1 MGTASKYWEQ
11 IKINSSGSRQILEI
25 TEAKQFFTL
34 KFPEYVTDS
43 DISDINIQRKLLAW
57 VQDNSDT
64 NLDRDSLLAERCL
77 LCFISWQ
84 IDRVCQQLAANF
96 GKNYGFTSQNLFPYV
111 LTDDGR
117 ISSQKNKTSCCS
129 FAQEILQSFNPSQS
143 NLASWTTRK
152 VKQHPEL
159 NSFLL
164 ECGVYLI
171 SDWAILNDTPPKQL
185 EKIFSVF
192 YNFTAFETRES
203 IDILSSYHAIYRA
216 QRRQKSLSRA
226 GRKCLPPTTEQL
238 EQIAQLIKTKTGT
251 NISPKQIFTKLQD
264 LASQIREYRISVRSG
279 SLPTIPLDTS
289 NHKSLANQIFPVQ
302 EEVDTMDEENEFL
315 SNYRKQFILSLDD
328 AIAKVTETWMELLKK
343 RKKPKLEQFIQA
355 LHLYYCQGKS
365 MTEIAQNVG
374 LKAQYQV
381 TRLLK
386 LKSFRADIRQEL
398 LISLRGR
405 ILDIAQDYADPK
417 HLKTIDQK
425 IEIALDEQINRVF
438 QEVESEGYKSQS
450 SLQANLFAQRVCQH
464 LDRLSDCN
472 LS

>member
-1 MGTASKYWEQ
+1 MGTASKYWKQ

-25 TEAKQFFTL
+25 TEAKQFLTL
-34 KFPEYVTDS
+34 NFPEYVTDS
-43 DISDINIQRKLLAW
+43 EISDINIQRQLLAW

-64 NLDRDSLLAERCL
+64 NLERNSLLAERCL

-96 GKNYGFTSQNLFPYV
+96 GKNNGFTSGDLFPYV

-117 ISSQKNKTSCCS
+117 IASQKNKTSSCS
-129 FAQEILQSFNPSQS
+129 FAQEILQNFDPNQS
-143 NLASWTTRK
+143 SLASWTTRK
-152 VKQHPEL
+152 VKQHSEL

-185 EKIFSVF
+185 EKIFSLF
-192 YNFTAFETRES
+192 YHFTAFETKES
-203 IDILSSYHAIYRA
+203 LNILSSYHAIYRA

-238 EQIAQLIKTKTGT
+238 QQIAQLIKTKTGK
-251 NISPKQIFTKLQD
+251 NISPKQVVTKLQY

-289 NHKSLANQIFPVQ
+289 NHKSLANEISIAQ
-302 EEVDTMDEENEFL
+302 EAETMDEQNEFL
-315 SNYRKQFILSLDD
+315 SNYRKQFLLSLDD
-328 AIAKVTETWMELLKK
+328 AIAKVTDSWMELLNR
-343 RKKPKLEQFIQA
+343 RKNQKSEKFIQA
-355 LHLYYCQGKS
+355 LHLYHCRGKS

-405 ILDIAQDYADPK
+405 ILEIAQNYADPK
-417 HLKTIDQK
+417 HLKTIDKQ

-438 QEVESEGYKSQS
+438 QEVEADSYNSQS
-450 SLQANLFAQRVCQH
+450 RPTENLFAQRVCHH
-464 LDRLSDCN
+464 LNRFSHCN

>member
-1 MGTASKYWEQ
+1 MGTASKYWKQ

-34 KFPEYVTDS
+34 NFPEYITDS
-43 DISDINIQRKLLAW
+43 DISDINIQRQLLAW

-64 NLDRDSLLAERCL
+64 NLERDSLLAERCL

-84 IDRVCQQLAANF
+84 IDGVCQQLAVNF
-96 GKNYGFTSQNLFPYV
+96 GKNYGFTSQDLFPYV

-117 ISSQKNKTSCCS
+117 ISSQKNQTSACS
-129 FAQEILQSFNPSQS
+129 FAQEILQSFNPNQS
-143 NLASWTTRK
+143 NLATWTTRK

-171 SDWAILNDTPPKQL
+171 SDWAILNDTLPKQL

-192 YNFTAFETRES
+192 YHFTAFETRES
-203 IDILSSYHAIYRA
+203 IDILSSYHVIYRA
-216 QRRQKSLSRA
+216 QRRQKSLSRP

-238 EQIAQLIKTKTGT
+238 EQIAQLIKTKTGK
-251 NISPKQIFTKLQD
+251 NIGFGEIFTKLQD

-289 NHKSLANQIFPVQ
+289 NYKSLDNQISIVQ
-302 EEVDTMDEENEFL
+302 DADTTIDEQNEFL

-328 AIAKVTETWMELLKK
+328 AIAKVTDSWLQLLKR

-355 LHLYYCQGKS
+355 LYLYHCQGKS

-386 LKSFRADIRQEL
+386 LKSFRADIRHEL

-405 ILDIAQDYADPK
+405 ILDIAEDYTDAQ
-417 HLKTIDQK
+417 HLKTIDKK
-425 IEIALDEQINRVF
+425 IEVALDEQINRVF
-438 QEVESEGYKSQS
+438 QEVESDSYKSQS
-450 SLQANLFAQRVCQH
+450 SPKENLFAQRVCHH
-464 LDRLSDCN
+464 LDKFSYCN

>member
-1 MGTASKYWEQ
+1 MGTASKYWKQ

-34 KFPEYVTDS
+34 NFPEYITDS
-43 DISDINIQRKLLAW
+43 EISDINIQRKLLAW

-64 NLDRDSLLAERCL
+64 ILERDSLLAERCL

-84 IDRVCQQLAANF
+84 IDLVCQQLAANF

-117 ISSQKNKTSCCS
+117 ISSQKNQTSCCS
-129 FAQEILQSFNPSQS
+129 FAQEILQSFNPNQS
-143 NLASWTTRK
+143 NLATWTTRK

-171 SDWAILNDTPPKQL
+171 SDWAILNDTSPKQL

-216 QRRQKSLSRA
+216 QRRQKSLSRT

-238 EQIAQLIKTKTGT
+238 QQIAQLIKTKTGK
-251 NISPKQIFTKLQD
+251 NISPKQVVTKLQD
-264 LASQIREYRISVRSG
+264 LAAKIREYRISVRSG
-279 SLPTIPLDTS
+279 CLPTIPLDTS
-289 NHKSLANQIFPVQ
+289 NHKSLDNQISLVQ
-302 EEVDTMDEENEFL
+302 EADTMDEQNEFL
-315 SNYRKQFILSLDD
+315 SDYRKQFLVSLDD
-328 AIAKVTETWMELLKK
+328 AIAKVTDTWIQLLKR
-343 RKKPKLEQFIQA
+343 RKNQKLEQFLQA
-355 LHLYYCQGKS
+355 LYLYHCQGKS

-405 ILDIAQDYADPK
+405 ILDIAQNYTDPQ
-417 HLKTIDQK
+417 HLKTIDKK

-438 QEVESEGYKSQS
+438 QEVESDSYKSQS
-450 SLQANLFAQRVCQH
+450 SPQANLFAQRVCHH
-464 LDRLSDCN
+464 LDRFNS
-472 LS
+472 

>member
-1 MGTASKYWEQ
+1 MVTASKYWRQ

-25 TEAKQFFTL
+25 TEAKQFFTSN
-34 KFPEYVTDS
+34 FPEYITDS
-43 DISDINIQRKLLAW
+43 EISDINIQRQLLAL

-64 NLDRDSLLAERCL
+64 NLERNSLLAERCL

-84 IDRVCQQLAANF
+84 IDSVCQQLAANF
-96 GKNYGFTSQNLFPYV
+96 GTNHGFTRENLFPYV

-117 ISSQKNKTSCCS
+117 ISSQKNQTSSCS
-129 FAQEILQSFNPSQS
+129 FAQEILQNFDPNQS
-143 NLASWTTRK
+143 NLATWTTRK

-238 EQIAQLIKTKTGT
+238 EQIAQLIKTKTGK
-251 NISPKQIFTKLQD
+251 NISPKQVLTKLQD

-289 NHKSLANQIFPVQ
+289 NHKSLANQICIVQ
-302 EEVDTMDEENEFL
+302 EADSMDEQNEFL
-315 SNYRKQFILSLDD
+315 SNYRKQFLLSLDD
-328 AIAKVTETWMELLKK
+328 AIAKVTDSWIQLLKK
-343 RKKPKLEQFIQA
+343 RKNKKMEQFIQG
-355 LHLYYCQGKS
+355 LHLYHCQGKS

-386 LKSFRADIRQEL
+386 LKSFRADIKQEL

-405 ILDIAQDYADPK
+405 ILEIAQDYADPK
-417 HLKTIDQK
+417 HLKTIDKK
-425 IEIALDEQINRVF
+425 IEIALDEQINIVF
-438 QEVESEGYKSQS
+438 KEVESEGYNSQS
-450 SLQANLFAQRVCQH
+450 SSKENLFAQRVCKH
-464 LDRLSDCN
+464 IDKFSSCN

>member
-1 MGTASKYWEQ
+1 MVTASKYWRQ

-25 TEAKQFFTL
+25 TEAKQFFTSN
-34 KFPEYVTDS
+34 FPEYITDS
-43 DISDINIQRKLLAW
+43 EISDINIQRQLLAL

-64 NLDRDSLLAERCL
+64 NLERNSLLAERCL

-84 IDRVCQQLAANF
+84 IDSVCQQLAANF
-96 GKNYGFTSQNLFPYV
+96 GTNHGFTRENLFPYV

-117 ISSQKNKTSCCS
+117 ISSQKNQTSSCS
-129 FAQEILQSFNPSQS
+129 FAQEILQNFDPNQS
-143 NLASWTTRK
+143 NLATWTTRK

-238 EQIAQLIKTKTGT
+238 EQIAQLIKTKTGK
-251 NISPKQIFTKLQD
+251 NISPKQVLTKLQD

-289 NHKSLANQIFPVQ
+289 NHKSLANQICIVQ
-302 EEVDTMDEENEFL
+302 EADSMDEQNEFL
-315 SNYRKQFILSLDD
+315 SNYRKQFLLSLDD
-328 AIAKVTETWMELLKK
+328 AIAKVTDSWIQLLKK
-343 RKKPKLEQFIQA
+343 RKNKKMEQFIQG
-355 LHLYYCQGKS
+355 LHLYHCQGKS

-386 LKSFRADIRQEL
+386 LKSFRADIKQER
-398 LISLRGR
+398 SL
-405 ILDIAQDYADPK
+405 
-417 HLKTIDQK
+417 
-425 IEIALDEQINRVF
+425 NRYYSHV
-438 QEVESEGYKSQS
+438 
-450 SLQANLFAQRVCQH
+450 
-464 LDRLSDCN
+464 
-472 LS
+472 